1 MNFPYDLFDRG
12 KIDKRRYDKKLR
24 NILKSRLPAIIAK
37 ENIITGKHGK
47 KVKVTIDLLEVWQ
60 FKYSKN
66 GKSVG
71 MGGKGLSPGDYITQG
86 EKVPGLPGQEPQGQ
100 VYEREFTLSELIDI
114 MLEDLNL
121 PNLDDKKQA
130 INEAESYELHARSR
144 HGGMNFIDKRQT
156 FKEFL
161 KRLVAQHK
169 IDQNVENQ
177 IITNE
182 DMRFKSFVSRHKEIL
197 SAVIFFMLDASGSM
211 DYDTLYLVK
220 AFFFYLNE
228 FLKRKYDFVE
238 REFLSHDT
246 EAYIEPDEESF
257 FKRAGAGGTCSS
269 SIFLKAQEIIREKY
283 SPLTWNIYLFYFSDG
298 ENFEG
303 DMPLAVKAV
312 KELLPLVNF
321 IGYGEIRTDNSYY
334 TGPLFSQFLKEL
346 EGDKLSVVTVRGK
359 SDVYNAL
366 QAFLKGV

>member
-1 MNFPYDLFDRG
+1 MKFPYDLFDRG
-12 KIDKRRYDKKLR
+12 KIDKRRYDKRLR
-24 NILKSRLPAIIAK
+24 DIIKSRLPAIISK
-37 ENIITGKHGK
+37 ENIITGKRGK
-47 KVKVTIDLLEVWQ
+47 KVKISVDLLEVWQ
-60 FKYSKN
+60 FKYGKN

-71 MGGKGLSPGDYITQG
+71 MGGGNLTPGDYITQG
-86 EKVPGLPGQEPQGQ
+86 EWIPGLPGQEPAGQ
-100 VYEREFTLSELIDI
+100 VYEQEFTLSELIDI

-121 PNLDDKKQA
+121 PNLDDKKHA
-130 INEAESYELHARSR
+130 VNESESYELQARAR
-144 HGGMNFIDKRQT
+144 HGGMHFIDKRQT

-169 IDQNVENQ
+169 INQRVENQ
-177 IITNE
+177 VITNE
-182 DMRFKSFVSRHKEIL
+182 DMRFKSFIPRNKEIL
-197 SAVIFFMLDASGSM
+197 SAIIFFLLDASGSM
-211 DYDTLYLVK
+211 DYETLYLVK

-269 SIFLKAQEIIREKY
+269 SVFLKTKELIDEKFPPSY
-283 SPLTWNIYLFYFSDG
+283 WNIYLFYFSDG

-312 KELLPLVNF
+312 KDILPQVNF

-334 TGPLFSQFLKEL
+334 TGPLLSKFLKEL
-346 EGDKLSVVTVRGK
+346 GSEKLKIVTVRGK
-359 SDVYNAL
+359 TDVYDAL
-366 QAFLKGV
+366 QIFLKEV